1 MTAEHGMRT
10 QGTMQGSLDE
20 TFKSADLSV
29 ETIET
34 LPMILMSGPDTG
46 SREKLNDRIKS
57 LKPNCNT
64 LASDD

>member
-1 MTAEHGMRT
+1 M
-10 QGTMQGSLDE
+10 
-20 TFKSADLSV
+20 DLSV

-46 SREKLNDRIKS
+46 SREKLGVRIKS

-64 LASDD
+64 LASDDQMKTLTQMMLKMNPN